1 MRFFARRRGRCSCAH
16 QHCRHG
22 RHTPGQCCTLYD
34 FPKDSQVQIVAIRGP
49 KCNRCQLISKG
60 FVPGT
65 TLTILENTPGKTC
78 LVSIDNRKITI
89 DQTSASLL
97 YLGEA

>member
-1 MRFFARRRGRCSCAH
+1 MQFFARRQGKFHCAH
-16 QHCRHG
+16 QHCNHG
-22 RHTPGQCCTLYD
+22 RHTHLQGSTIYD

-89 DQTSASLL
+89 DQNSAFLL
-97 YLGEA
+97 YVEAV